1 MMLHKEDLI
10 KIAIEKSN
18 QAIKSAKDNFENN
31 NLETAQN
38 RIYYALFYI
47 VTALAYK
54 NDFITS
60 KHSQLKGWFNKKFI
74 YEDKVFEPEM
84 IEIYNELYQFRQK
97 SDYDLGYTP
106 DLETVKESLADV
118 IEFVKTVKKE
128 ILN

>member
-1 MMLHKEDLI
+1 MPLRKEDLI

-18 QAIKSAKDNFENN
+18 QAIKSAKDNLENK
-31 NLETAQN
+31 NLETSQN

-60 KHSQLKGWFNKKFI
+60 KHGQLKGWFNKKFI
-74 YEDKVFEPEM
+74 YEDKVFEPYM

-97 SDYDLGYTP
+97 SDYDLAYTP
-106 DLETVKESLADV
+106 DTETVKESLGEV
-118 IEFVKTVKKE
+118 IKFIEKVTE
-128 ILN
+128 IL

>member
-1 MMLHKEDLI
+1 MTLHKEDLI
-10 KIAIEKSN
+10 KIAVEKSN
-18 QAIKSAKDNFENN
+18 QAIKSAKDNLEKGNFE
-31 NLETAQN
+31 TSQN

-60 KHSQLKGWFNKKFI
+60 KHSRLKGWFNKKFI
-74 YEDKVFEPEM
+74 YEDKVFGADM

-106 DLETVKESLADV
+106 DLQTVKESLIDV
-118 IEFVKTVKKE
+118 LKFMQNVKE
-128 ILN
+128 IL

>member
-1 MMLHKEDLI
+1 MPLRKEDLI

-18 QAIKSAKDNFENN
+18 QAIKSAKDNLENK
-31 NLETAQN
+31 NLETSQN

-60 KHSQLKGWFNKKFI
+60 KHGQLKGWFNKKYI
-74 YEDKVFEPEM
+74 YEDKVLEPYM

-97 SDYDLGYTP
+97 SDYDLAYTP
-106 DLETVKESLADV
+106 DTETVKESLGEV
-118 IEFVKTVKKE
+118 LKFIEKVTE
-128 ILN
+128 IL